1 MQDQAPRNRAE
12 RRHPHRAR
20 EPRATLVLPQRPPQ
34 PPQPRS
40 QNAPHGPD
48 TGTGAPSAEEE
59 ADMAEPQPSQ
69 MTDFAPASD
78 APPKRSHHA
87 KRPSSAAAS
96 GAGAAADKPPV
107 SHKAGGSKEA
117 RIRDGLIGYY
127 TLIGLGVA
135 RADQTDG
142 EIIVAF
148 AEPSANAWVAAGK
161 ANPQIMRAL
170 EMVTIGSPY
179 IALITV
185 HAQLAIAIMQR
196 HGTSP
201 LALFRSSDNTTAS
214 SEPTGPQRGPAMPP
228 SGSAES
234 APSMPYQPV
243 GANAPTDAPQPP
255 PVYVDPGL
263 TVIPD
268 EGIPADIDIA
278 LRQMARQS
286 GRPYA
291 ELRQE
296 ALVELAQLRMQ
307 QNGHNGH
314 MQQPGALGA
323 PIARE

>member
-12 RRHPHRAR
+12 RRHPHRTR
-20 EPRATLVLPQRPPQ
+20 EPRATLVLPQRPQ

-59 ADMAEPQPSQ
+59 AEMAESQPSQ
-69 MTDFAPASD
+69 MSDFTPAPD

-107 SHKAGGSKEA
+107 SHKAGGSKQA
-117 RIRDGLIGYY
+117 RIRQGLVAYY
-127 TLIGLGVA
+127 TLAGLGVA
-135 RADQTDG
+135 RFDQMDG
-142 EIIVAF
+142 EIVVA
-148 AEPSANAWVAAGK
+148 SAAPCADAWMAAGA

-170 EMVTIGSPY
+170 EMVTIAGPY
-179 IALITV
+179 MALV
-185 HAQLAIAIMQR
+185 MAHAQLATAIMQR

-201 LALFRSSDNTTAS
+201 LALFRSSDNTTS
-214 SEPTGPQRGPAMPP
+214 NSEPTGPQRGPAMPP

-234 APSMPYQPV
+234 APSPYQPV
-243 GANAPTDAPQPP
+243 GANAPTDAPPPP

-263 TVIPD
+263 IVIPD

-286 GRPYA
+286 GRPYD

-296 ALVELAQLRMQ
+296 ALVELAQIRMQ
-307 QNGHNGH
+307 SNGH